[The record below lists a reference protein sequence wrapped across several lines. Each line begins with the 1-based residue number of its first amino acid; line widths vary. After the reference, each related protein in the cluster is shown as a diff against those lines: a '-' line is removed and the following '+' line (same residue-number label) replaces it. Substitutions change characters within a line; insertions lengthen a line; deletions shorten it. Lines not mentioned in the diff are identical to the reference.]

1 MSNDVIADR
10 QAAVPDRERGAT
22 LAPERRREPT
32 SADRALQRNEIQRA
46 ERAGP
51 RRFDDLF

>member
-10 QAAVPDRERGAT
+10 QAAVPDREGGAT